1 MDRNK
6 WIVLIAGLVTGM
18 IAVALVKMG
27 NPPNMGFCIACFE
40 RDIAGALGLHR
51 ADVVQY
57 MRPEILGLVLG
68 ALITSLFTREFK
80 TRGGSA
86 TLVRFIMGVF
96 MMIGALVFLGCP
108 LRDVLR
114 MAGGDYNAVVGLFG
128 FIAGVASGVFFLKKG
143 FNLGRSQAS
152 HSQAGGFVIPALVA
166 FFLVLL
172 VAKTVFNTTAGGP
185 LFFSKTGPGSMHAAL
200 WLSLGAGLL
209 VGFLAQRSRLCFS
222 GGIRDFIL
230 VKDSTLLLGFIGVF
244 AGALVLNLAFGFFK
258 AGFAFQP
265 VAHTQHIWNFLG
277 LYLVGITGTLLG
289 GCPLRQ
295 LVLSGQGDMDAGA
308 VVIGMIVG
316 AAFCHNFVL
325 ASSAMTKAASGAI
338 TSFGGPGLYGQIACV
353 VGIVIMFIIGFMFKE
368 D

>member
-6 WIVLIAGLVTGM
+6 WIVLAAGLITGM

-114 MAGGDYNAVVGLFG
+114 MAGGDYNAVIGLFG

-143 FNLGRSQAS
+143 FNLGRSQVS
-152 HSQAGGFVIPALVA
+152 RSQAGGYVIPAVVT

-172 VAKTVFNTTAGGP
+172 VLKTVFNPTAGGP
-185 LFFSKTGPGSMHAAL
+185 LFFSKSGPGSMHAAL

-222 GGIRDFIL
+222 GGIRDLIL

-244 AGALVLNLAFGFFK
+244 VGALVLNLVFGFFK
-258 AGFAFQP
+258 AGFTFQP

-295 LVLSGQGDMDAGA
+295 LILSGQGDMDAGA

-338 TSFGGPGLYGQIACV
+338 TSYGGPGLYGQIACV
-353 VGIVIMFIIGFMFKE
+353 VGIAIMFIIGFMFRE
-368 D
+368 E